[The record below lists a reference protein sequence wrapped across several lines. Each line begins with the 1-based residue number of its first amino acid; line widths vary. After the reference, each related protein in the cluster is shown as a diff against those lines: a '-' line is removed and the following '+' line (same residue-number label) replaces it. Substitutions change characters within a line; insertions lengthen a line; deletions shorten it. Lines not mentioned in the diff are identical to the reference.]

1 MDDYTVLRSQVLL
14 GFTYAKIQSSL
25 DEIKTKHPTRTDL
38 INSMEET
45 LEHIQEVKL
54 SWNQFEQEFRA
65 MRQNAYRLELV
76 NLDLNTENKR
86 LEAINKALNYEE

>member
-1 MDDYTVLRSQVLL
+1 MDDYTILRSQVLL
-14 GFTYAKIQSSL
+14 GFTYAKIQFSL

-45 LEHIQEVKL
+45 LAHIQEVKL

-65 MRQNAYRLELV
+65 MRQNGYRTDLI
-76 NLDLNTENKR
+76 NLDLREENNR
-86 LEAINKALNYEE
+86 LKAELNAIRF

>member
-1 MDDYTVLRSQVLL
+1 MDDYTILRSQVLL

-65 MRQNAYRLELV
+65 MRQNGYRTELINLELKEE
-76 NLDLNTENKR
+76 NNRLKAELN
-86 LEAINKALNYEE
+86 AIRF